1 MSPTRMTTLAGFG
14 EIYVILFFSFRIA
27 CINADIDNMSLRCHR
42 ITLYNVGTNTADMVG
57 FRFKL

>member
-14 EIYVILFFSFRIA
+14 EIYVIFFSFRIA
-27 CINADIDNMSLRCHR
+27 CINADIYNMSLRCHR
-42 ITLYNVGTNTADMVG
+42 ITLYNAGTNTADMVG